1 VIRAGQFG
9 PGCEIDQEA
18 LGATDFAGND
28 DVNDFRTGPCLHF
41 QYRVGRIP
49 TAGRHQPS
57 NRKCLLPTV
66 WDISLSRTRAAPAEV
81 DSATGVSS
89 RRRSTWS
96 TWAVGRLDTVWSS
109 ELSATDAEAY
119 DRFVAAARGGH
130 YSQTRSWAKV
140 ATAARPFVAR
150 YFLARRDGRVVGAA
164 LILRTQAL
172 GVAALPFA
180 QVERGPVC
188 DDPEQMSDVLESLV
202 GQTRRHGIMR
212 LSVTPYWADDLK
224 PRIERILKERGFS
237 DVQSYTG
244 SHVRALRLD
253 LSSLSADAPFSGN
266 EFTKLRKE
274 LRRSERAGAT
284 SRLGR
289 EEDVDKFRG
298 MLEQR
303 LRSEGR
309 RAPTK
314 PYYEA
319 LKDHFLSRESQS
331 AMFVGEFE
339 GDAVSAIFVTH
350 HGSVAFFAAGA
361 SSARDLSFS
370 KMVQPMASAVLW
382 AKEQGSATFDFG
394 GMPMQGDTD
403 PKRNS
408 IALFKRSFSRT
419 EIALVHEHVR
429 WL

>member
-1 VIRAGQFG
+1 MS
-9 PGCEIDQEA
+9 
-18 LGATDFAGND
+18 
-28 DVNDFRTGPCLHF
+28 H
-41 QYRVGRIP
+41 
-49 TAGRHQPS
+49 
-57 NRKCLLPTV
+57 
-66 WDISLSRTRAAPAEV
+66 
-81 DSATGVSS
+81 
-89 RRRSTWS
+89 
-96 TWAVGRLDTVWSS
+96 LDTVWSS
-109 ELSATDAEAY
+109 ELSATDGEAY
-119 DRFVAAARGGH
+119 DGFVATARGSH

-150 YFLARRDGRVVGAA
+150 YFLARRNGRVVGAA
-164 LILRTQAL
+164 LILRTQPL
-172 GVAALPFA
+172 GVVALPFA

-188 DDPEQMSDVLESLV
+188 DDPEHMPDVLDALV
-202 GQTRRHGIMR
+202 GQARRHGILR
-212 LSVTPYWADDLK
+212 LSVMPYWADTAK
-224 PRIERILKERGFS
+224 PRIEQILKERGFS
-237 DVQSYTG
+237 DVQTYAG
-244 SHVRALRLD
+244 SHVSALRLD
-253 LSSLSADAPFSGN
+253 LSSLSADVPFAGN

-274 LRRSERAGAT
+274 LRRSERAGAI

-309 RAPTK
+309 RTPPK
-314 PYYEA
+314 LYYDA
-319 LKDHFLSRESQS
+319 LKDHFLSPGSQRV
-331 AMFVGEFE
+331 MFVWEYE

-394 GMPMQGDTD
+394 GMPMPGDND

-408 IALFKRSFSRT
+408 IALFKLSFSRT

-429 WL
+429 WF

>member
-1 VIRAGQFG
+1 M
-9 PGCEIDQEA
+9 
-18 LGATDFAGND
+18 
-28 DVNDFRTGPCLHF
+28 
-41 QYRVGRIP
+41 
-49 TAGRHQPS
+49 
-57 NRKCLLPTV
+57 
-66 WDISLSRTRAAPAEV
+66 
-81 DSATGVSS
+81 
-89 RRRSTWS
+89 
-96 TWAVGRLDTVWSS
+96 GRLDTVWSS
-109 ELSATDAEAY
+109 ELSASDGEAY
-119 DRFVAAARGGH
+119 DSFVAAARGGH
-130 YSQTRSWAKV
+130 YSQTRSWARV

-164 LILRTQAL
+164 LVLRTQAL
-172 GVAALPFA
+172 GVALPFA

-188 DDPEQMSDVLESLV
+188 DDPEQMPDVLESLV
-202 GQTRRHGIMR
+202 GQTRRHGILR
-212 LSVTPYWADDLK
+212 LSVMPYWAGDVKL
-224 PRIERILKERGFS
+224 RIEQLLKERGFS
-237 DVQSYTG
+237 DAQSYTG

-253 LSSLSADAPFSGN
+253 LSSLSADAPFAGN

-274 LRRSERAGAT
+274 LRRSERAGVT
-284 SRLGR
+284 SRRGG

-309 RAPTK
+309 RTPTK
-314 PYYEA
+314 PYYDA
-319 LKDHFLSRESQS
+319 LKDYFLSHESQR
-331 AMFVGEFE
+331 AIFVGEHE
-339 GDAVSAIFVTH
+339 GDAVSAIFVTR
-350 HGSVAFFAAGA
+350 HGSVAAYAAGA
-361 SSARDLSFS
+361 SSARELSFS

-429 WL
+429 WF

>member
-1 VIRAGQFG
+1 MFYGRVGLCSHACKQSF
-9 PGCEIDQEA
+9 A
-18 LGATDFAGND
+18 HVTLSLGAPG
-28 DVNDFRTGPCLHF
+28 
-41 QYRVGRIP
+41 IM
-49 TAGRHQPS
+49 
-57 NRKCLLPTV
+57 
-66 WDISLSRTRAAPAEV
+66 
-81 DSATGVSS
+81 
-89 RRRSTWS
+89 
-96 TWAVGRLDTVWSS
+96 GRLDTVWSS
-109 ELSATDAEAY
+109 ELSATDGEAY
-119 DRFVAAARGGH
+119 DRFVATAPGGH

-140 ATAARPFVAR
+140 VTAAKPFVAR

-164 LILRTQAL
+164 LILRTRAL

-180 QVERGPVC
+180 QIERGPVC
-188 DDPEQMSDVLESLV
+188 DDPEQMPDVLESLV
-202 GQTRRHGIMR
+202 GQTRRHGILR
-212 LSVTPYWADDLK
+212 LSVMPYWAGEVK
-224 PRIERILKERGFS
+224 PRIEQLLKECGFS

-253 LSSLSADAPFSGN
+253 LSSLSADTPFAGN

-303 LRSEGR
+303 LRSEGKR
-309 RAPTK
+309 TPTK
-314 PYYEA
+314 LYYDA
-319 LKDHFLSRESQS
+319 LKDYFLSRESQR
-331 AMFVGEFE
+331 AMFVGEYE
-339 GDAVSAIFVTH
+339 GDAVSAIFVTR
-350 HGSVAFFAAGA
+350 HGPLAAYVAGA
-361 SSARDLSFS
+361 SSARELSFS

-382 AKEQGSATFDFG
+382 AKEQGSAAFDFG
-394 GMPMQGDTD
+394 GMPMPGDND

-429 WL
+429 WF